1 MFTLMVIFHWIELAV
16 FILMRINFSYIK
28 LGNYEEAS
36 KLLFRRND
44 GKMLHIAL
52 ALAKKTEN
60 LDLIK
65 GVEFR
70 LKRFEELDNIKASEK
85 KSEGELH
92 YNFIKFSRQLI
103 MLLGMFILL
112 LLGDCKIII
121 FFDFWHIYY

>member
-1 MFTLMVIFHWIELAV
+1 
-16 FILMRINFSYIK
+16 MRINFSYIK

-85 KSEGELH
+85 TKSEGELH

-121 FFDFWHIYY
+121 FFNF